1 MNATPAMGRLVSYHN
16 LCTEGIRASP
26 EATGDLYFKANQSQR
41 AFFARAEA
49 VCHGKVSRSQIDRL
63 RAGGARVSANLTIL
77 DFVFLY
83 AKYVGS

>member
-1 MNATPAMGRLVSYHN
+1 M
-16 LCTEGIRASP
+16 
-26 EATGDLYFKANQSQR
+26 
-41 AFFARAEA
+41 
-49 VCHGKVSRSQIDRL
+49 CHGKVSRSQIDRL